1 MQSARYLGPN
11 RIEVLEVSV
20 PTLNQGEALV
30 EVEACGI
37 CASDLSIFKGVHP
50 RARPPLTPGHEFCGR
65 VVDIKGIGESSI
77 RVSDRVTA
85 YPLISCGRC
94 FACRHGNPHVCRELK
109 LYGFDGDGGMAEY
122 VKLPVRNLIKISE
135 SLTSDVG
142 AMIEPLAVGIHSF
155 SRIPIQPE
163 DTVLILGAGTI
174 GLVTA
179 LVARERGVRKLLI
192 TDVAPCR
199 IELAR
204 ELGFEA
210 LDARDPGLVAA
221 ILGVT
226 NGEGADVLFEC
237 TGSPDVAL
245 QMTDL
250 VRVRGTVV
258 NAGVFKKPALV
269 NLQAVNFKELQMAGS
284 RVYAFEDFRSAAELA
299 PSLPLS
305 KLTTDHL
312 PLTQAAVAFDM
323 LVSGAHGKILLEPQ
337 GA

>member
-1 MQSARYLGPN
+1 
-11 RIEVLEVSV
+11 
-20 PTLNQGEALV
+20 
-30 EVEACGI
+30 
-37 CASDLSIFKGVHP
+37 
-50 RARPPLTPGHEFCGR
+50 
-65 VVDIKGIGESSI
+65 
-77 RVSDRVTA
+77 
-85 YPLISCGRC
+85 
-94 FACRHGNPHVCRELK
+94 
-109 LYGFDGDGGMAEY
+109 
-122 VKLPVRNLIKISE
+122 
-135 SLTSDVG
+135 
-142 AMIEPLAVGIHSF
+142 
-155 SRIPIQPE
+155 
-163 DTVLILGAGTI
+163 
-174 GLVTA
+174 
-179 LVARERGVRKLLI
+179 
-192 TDVAPCR
+192 
-199 IELAR
+199 
-204 ELGFEA
+204 
-210 LDARDPGLVAA
+210 VAA